1 MRLRPYAPDDED
13 GEDADAFARGRTLSK
28 PHALINGVRANTRV
42 DAATSV
48 ATQTKKIMHT
58 MDVAE
63 QNKKKKRKV
72 QRNVLATPLAHR
84 QVRLN
89 INCFRVINFMIKP
102 RGLFALS
109 SCGPGDLLDGN

>member
-63 QNKKKKRKV
+63 QNNKKNEKY
-72 QRNVLATPLAHR
+72 NAMCSPHR
-84 QVRLN
+84 SHTVK
-89 INCFRVINFMIKP
+89 F
-102 RGLFALS
+102 
-109 SCGPGDLLDGN
+109 D